1 MRPANPPPPMPRD
14 RVLALLDRVPRVRIV
29 VVGDIIL
36 DRYLVGDT
44 ERLSPEAPVP
54 VVAVREQR
62 AALGG
67 AANVGANVAAMGAT
81 CLLVGVVGDDPTGRA
96 LRAEMATA
104 GLRDAYVETIAGRPT
119 TSKTRVV
126 ARGQQVVRIDEEVD
140 RLLDAADLAKLTA
153 RAEEAL
159 ADADALL
166 LEDYNKGLLAPSLIR
181 AALAVAARRGI
192 PVVVDPK
199 FRQFFDY
206 AGATVF
212 KPNRREMEAALGA
225 AVDLDEPNALHEA
238 LARLK
243 VDNLLLTLG
252 AEGMLLVTRD
262 GSVTRLP
269 SLAREVFDV
278 SGAGDTVTAWVGTC
292 LAAGATVRE
301 AARLANIAAGIEVGK
316 AGVATVSP
324 AEVLAMHDERFDQ
337 IGRLRRGG
345 LI

>member
-1 MRPANPPPPMPRD
+1 MPKC
-14 RVLALLDRVPRVRIV
+14 RIV

-36 DRYLVGDT
+36 DRYLIGDT
-44 ERLSPEAPVP
+44 DRLSPEAPVP

-67 AANVGANVAAMGAT
+67 AANVAANAAAMGAT
-81 CLLVGVVGDDPTGRA
+81 CRLVGVVGDDPMGRA
-96 LRAEMATA
+96 LRAEMATQR
-104 GLRDAYVETIAGRPT
+104 LPDAFVVSSAARPT
-119 TSKTRVV
+119 TSKTRVL

-140 RLLDAADLAKLTA
+140 LLLDDKEGVKVIAKV
-153 RAEEAL
+153 EEAL

-166 LEDYNKGLLAPSLIR
+166 LEDYNKGLLTPGIIK
-181 AALAVAARRGI
+181 AAMATAAKRGI

-199 FRQFFDY
+199 FRQFFNY

-225 AVDLDEPNALHEA
+225 AVDLDQRNALHEA
-238 LARLK
+238 LARLQ

-262 GSVTRLP
+262 KAITHLP

-292 LAAGATVRE
+292 LAAGASVRE
-301 AARLANIAAGIEVGK
+301 AAQLANIAAGIEVGK
-316 AGVATVSP
+316 RGVATVSTD
-324 AEVLAMHDERFDQ
+324 EVLAMHDERFDPV
-337 IGRLRRGG
+337 GRLRRSG